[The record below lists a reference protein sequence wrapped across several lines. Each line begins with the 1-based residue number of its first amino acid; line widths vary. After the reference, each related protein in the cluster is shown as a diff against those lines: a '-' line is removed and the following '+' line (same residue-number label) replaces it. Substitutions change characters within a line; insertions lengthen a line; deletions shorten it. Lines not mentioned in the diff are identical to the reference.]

1 MRGRLDGRRGGRAH
15 EMSAVSAGAV
25 RASARRSGECA
36 GTVCAHARSA
46 GWVARDAIWLALI
59 AGEPREAAAILNHAG
74 VSAGSHDVRA
84 TVVSGRQYDELAYAW
99 RATGPAGSPTAWPTG
114 SPIGSQ
120 AGGGHP
126 SRRSAS
132 RPAAAPGR
140 RRGIVLVVS
149 DRRLLSARVDALAC
163 DDKAIAAE
171 FMRILLDSNRQMLA
185 TIETAAHRLAWSE
198 LGDAMH
204 RINGSLRLFNC
215 GDVVELG
222 ARIEH
227 AVARRD
233 PGGVQA
239 VLPIFVSVVRS
250 LNAVLM
256 RALERE
262 PMAEV
267 RRWPDGNLSGARVM
281 R

>member
-1 MRGRLDGRRGGRAH
+1 MRGRLDGRRDGRAR
-15 EMSAVSAGAV
+15 ELSAVSVGAV
-25 RASARRSGECA
+25 RASTRRTGECA
-36 GTVCAHARSA
+36 GMVCTHARSA

-99 RATGPAGSPTAWPTG
+99 QSGGQASSQSGSPSGSPSGLPTG
-114 SPIGSQ
+114 SSRGSSSGSQ
-120 AGGGHP
+120 AGGGRP
-126 SRRSAS
+126 SPRSAT
-132 RPAAAPGR
+132 RPAAMPGR

-171 FMRILLDSNRQMLA
+171 FMRILLDSNRQILA
-185 TIETAAHRLAWSE
+185 TIETAAHRMAWSE

-215 GDVVELG
+215 GDVVELA
-222 ARIEH
+222 ARVER

-250 LNAVLM
+250 LNAVLT

-262 PMAEV
+262 STAEAH
-267 RRWPDGNLSGARVM
+267 R
-281 R
+281 